1 MTLTIEL
8 SPDQEARLTAFAR
21 HQGLEPAELARKL
34 LAERLPLLG
43 RNRESMADRKHFYF
57 TATPQEW
64 EAAMNE
70 LAAGGENFPVLPD
83 EAFDREN
90 LYEDRL

>member
-8 SPDQEARLTAFAR
+8 TPEQEARLQAFAR
-21 HQGLEPAELARKL
+21 RQGLEAAELAQRL
-34 LAERLPLLG
+34 VTEHLPLLE
-43 RNRESMADRKHFYF
+43 RTATPAVDRSHFYF
-57 TATPQEW
+57 TATPEEW
-64 EAAMNE
+64 ETAMDE
-70 LAAGGENFPVLPD
+70 LAAGGESLPVLPD